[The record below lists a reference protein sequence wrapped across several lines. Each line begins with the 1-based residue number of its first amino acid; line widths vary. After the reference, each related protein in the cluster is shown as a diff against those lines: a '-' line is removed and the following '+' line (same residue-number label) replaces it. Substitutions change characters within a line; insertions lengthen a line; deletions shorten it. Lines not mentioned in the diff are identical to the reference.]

1 MAVLERHI
9 HTLPVDTSFIKA
21 HGILFGKLSSEGFE
35 EALASFLSQLDDHVG
50 RVTAKW
56 KEQGV
61 YIAVTN
67 IAGLFDY
74 GSQDS
79 IFRHVFQ
86 LYAEKS
92 LHSCHTKR
100 PSTPSDDDLSRS
112 PSPVSPEPEH
122 FSDEELSAQLLK
134 LSSDFAFSRAYRL
147 TFSTLALILRRIG
160 DKNVLPH
167 VHILFAFLS
176 TAISILY
183 ISISLCDTAP

>member
-1 MAVLERHI
+1 LAVLERHI

-74 GSQDS
+74 G
-79 IFRHVFQ
+79 
-86 LYAEKS
+86 L
-92 LHSCHTKR
+92 
-100 PSTPSDDDLSRS
+100 
-112 PSPVSPEPEH
+112 
-122 FSDEELSAQLLK
+122 
-134 LSSDFAFSRAYRL
+134 
-147 TFSTLALILRRIG
+147 
-160 DKNVLPH
+160 
-167 VHILFAFLS
+167 
-176 TAISILY
+176 
-183 ISISLCDTAP
+183 